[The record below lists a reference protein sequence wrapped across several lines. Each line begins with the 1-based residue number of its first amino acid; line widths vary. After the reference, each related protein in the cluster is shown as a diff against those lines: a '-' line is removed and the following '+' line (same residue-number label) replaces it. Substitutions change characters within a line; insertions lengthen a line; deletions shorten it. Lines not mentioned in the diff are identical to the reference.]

1 MLPCICDRIQHQL
14 LLAISPLFLP
24 SVSPLPSLSL
34 LTPLCPFWL
43 DSTQALYATCPSVR
57 LYLREPQSLSLE
69 LPLLGFMRCPP
80 FLSSLHLSNS
90 SLFSSAPCCSLQI
103 QTHTYTTVIA
113 SVSYFIHLNACT
125 KEHYREWLSLTVT
138 CGLDARYMGCVRHKL
153 FSWTW
158 MVENSVKPIHTCRC
172 QTIPAMLWSLY
183 FKLDSFLSLQTYLN
197 CKTCILF

>member
-1 MLPCICDRIQHQL
+1 MASVFVFCFGVFLVLPCICDRIQHQL

-69 LPLLGFMRCPP
+69 LPLLRFMRCPP

-153 FSWTW
+153 PNNPSNVMESLFQVGQLFISA
-158 MVENSVKPIHTCRC
+158 N
-172 QTIPAMLWSLY
+172 IP
-183 FKLDSFLSLQTYLN
+183 KL
-197 CKTCILF
+197 